1 MMKKIKWVLVLI
13 SIFII
18 VFLLPRAVRAEKV
31 GVFKDILKVDGFA
44 LDDQQYYLTQG
55 TTVFI
60 YSKKDLK
67 FIKKFGKA
75 GEGPEE
81 FLRYAYVFPES
92 DHLFINSQGKNSFF
106 TKEGI
111 FIKEQ
116 KVPRGMY
123 GGHFFQPMKGGYL
136 GRKMVRENNV
146 DYYAMI
152 LCDDK
157 LNEIKEIYRF
167 KSEISRDPEGKINL
181 FKQAPFHRTYQD
193 KLFVSGKPGFQID
206 VVDADGKLLNTITH
220 KCAPV
225 EFTREDEKTVHEYLK
240 HKYGEEYYINKD
252 RVSLPKYFP
261 ELQFFLIRD
270 DKLYVATWKRQDG
283 KVEFLVF
290 DINGKLLKQVF
301 VPCAYLPGLMAC
313 PLDIYKGKLYQV
325 IANED
330 EELELYVSAID

>member
-1 MMKKIKWVLVLI
+1 MKKINWVLVLI
-13 SIFII
+13 SVIII
-18 VFLLPRAVRAEKV
+18 VFLLPRGVRAEKV
-31 GVFKDILKVDGFA
+31 GVFKEILKVDGFA
-44 LDDQQYYLTQG
+44 VDDQQYYLTQD

-81 FLRYAYVFPES
+81 FLRYAYVFPQS
-92 DHLFINSQGKNSFF
+92 DHLLINSHGKNSFF
-106 TKEGI
+106 TKDGI

-116 KVPRGMY
+116 KVPKGM
-123 GGHFFQPMKGGYL
+123 GGGQFFQPMKGGYL

-152 LCDDK
+152 LYDDK

-167 KSEISRDPEGKINL
+167 KSEVSGNTGGKIYL

-193 KLFVSGKPGFQID
+193 KLFVSGKPGFLID
-206 VVDADGKLLNTITH
+206 VVDADGKLLYTITH
-220 KCAPV
+220 DCPPV
-225 EFTREDEKTVHEYLK
+225 EFTGEDEKTVHEYLK
-240 HKYGEEYYINKD
+240 HKYGEEYTINKD

-261 ELQFFLIRD
+261 GFQFFLIRD
-270 DKLYVATWKRQDG
+270 DKLYVATWQRKNG
-283 KVEFLVF
+283 TVEFLVF
-290 DINGKLLKQVF
+290 DIKGKLLKQVF

-325 IANED
+325 VENEN
-330 EELELYVSAID
+330 EELELHVSAID